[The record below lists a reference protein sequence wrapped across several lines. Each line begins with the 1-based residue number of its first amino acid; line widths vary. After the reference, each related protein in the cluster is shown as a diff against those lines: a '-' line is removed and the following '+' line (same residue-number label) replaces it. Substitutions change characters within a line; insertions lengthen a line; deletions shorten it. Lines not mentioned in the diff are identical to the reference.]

1 MLSAFGASR
10 DYDSFDIIP
19 VRCVSRVNFL
29 SHGRHLPACTSHP
42 SSSVSFQHT
51 LSGQAAVLVS
61 SGGRARSGICPLGW
75 DPLFTMASS
84 PLRRPSGRL
93 CKIDW
98 IWEGLSALWLAVFC
112 GTWKGWQKKI
122 QGGCVDCSRAIR
134 AGRGWRLA
142 MVAGWSLG
150 TSDFKV
156 SFLSLTNDHSDG
168 RR

>member
-1 MLSAFGASR
+1 MLSAFEASR

-29 SHGRHLPACTSHP
+29 SHGRHLPACASHP

-51 LSGQAAVLVS
+51 LSGQAAVGFIRGKGALGDLSAGMGLCSPWRVPPCVGRLEGYARLIG
-61 SGGRARSGICPLGW
+61 SGGLFRRFGW
-75 DPLFTMASS
+75 LSFVE
-84 PLRRPSGRL
+84 L
-93 CKIDW
+93 
-98 IWEGLSALWLAVFC
+98 EGLA
-112 GTWKGWQKKI
+112 KKI

-156 SFLSLTNDHSDG
+156 SFLSLTNGHSDG

>member
-29 SHGRHLPACTSHP
+29 SHGRHLPACASHP

-51 LSGQAAVLVS
+51 LSGQ
-61 SGGRARSGICPLGW
+61 GGGWFHQGEGRARGSVRW
-75 DPLFTMASS
+75 DGTLCS
-84 PLRRPSGRL
+84 PWRVPPCVGRLEGYARLIGSGRVFRRFGWL
-93 CKIDW
+93 SFAEL
-98 IWEGLSALWLAVFC
+98 EGLA
-112 GTWKGWQKKI
+112 KKI

>member
-1 MLSAFGASR
+1 MRQPGKLLIAW
-10 DYDSFDIIP
+10 
-19 VRCVSRVNFL
+19 
-29 SHGRHLPACTSHP
+29 PA
-42 SSSVSFQHT
+42 SSSLRIASIVKCFVSTH
-51 LSGQAAVLVS
+51 AVRA
-61 SGGRARSGICPLGW
+61 GGGWFHQGEGRARGSVRW
-75 DPLFTMASS
+75 DGTLCS
-84 PLRRPSGRL
+84 PWRVPPCVGRLEGYARLIGSGRVFRRFGWL
-93 CKIDW
+93 SFVEL
-98 IWEGLSALWLAVFC
+98 EGLA
-112 GTWKGWQKKI
+112 KKI